1 MKKIAIIGS
10 PGAGKS
16 TLARRLGSI
25 LKIKVIHLDRHFW
38 EPGWEEKPR
47 ETRREI
53 LQDLVQKNW
62 WIIEGT
68 YLNTSDIRLNAAD
81 TIIFLDMPGF
91 LCFRRVIR
99 RHFKYPRQPRP
110 DLPKGCKDKLGLY
123 YLIKVMG
130 FPFVSRKRIERKLLE
145 FEDSKKIIRLHS
157 KDEVERFL
165 QEQEKYAQEKT
176 HASKEALVLSRG

>member
-16 TLARRLGSI
+16 TLARGLGSI

-47 ETRREI
+47 ETRKEI
-53 LQDLVQKNW
+53 LQYLVQKNW

-91 LCFRRVIR
+91 LCFLRVIR
-99 RHFKYPRQPRP
+99 RHFKNRKQPRP
-110 DLPKGCKDKLGLY
+110 DLPKGCTDKLGTY
-123 YLIKVMG
+123 YLMKVLG
-130 FPFVSRKRIERKLLE
+130 FPFVCRKRIERKLHE
-145 FEDSKKIIRLHS
+145 FENDKQIYRLRSKN
-157 KDEVERFL
+157 E
-165 QEQEKYAQEKT
+165 
-176 HASKEALVLSRG
+176 